1 MILFLGDSFTW
12 GAGLQFEYLFQN
24 GHSVDEIN
32 ELMPPQTYLENLDYK
47 SDEYRKKHHY
57 PNLVAKELN
66 KPYVLGKLG
75 NGGTNNNMTF
85 VIDNI
90 NELMQYY
97 DEKQIKPIEMVIV
110 QFTDFMRDVSDDWT
124 SNQHTRDLEENNNK
138 EILKQIKEFNV
149 ACQNKGLKWFGL
161 SWHKEA
167 GNILKKHYLDKFIPV
182 LQDNDEYVCFDEV
195 DIDRGSQLRLAD
207 IIDKCYD
214 THFSSNGHKLIANSI
229 LEKINV

>member
-167 GNILKKHYLDKFIPV
+167 GNILKKHCHFELKLGQYF
-182 LQDNDEYVCFDEV
+182 CFHGRNHE
-195 DIDRGSQLRLAD
+195 
-207 IIDKCYD
+207 
-214 THFSSNGHKLIANSI
+214 
-229 LEKINV
+229 INVYNF